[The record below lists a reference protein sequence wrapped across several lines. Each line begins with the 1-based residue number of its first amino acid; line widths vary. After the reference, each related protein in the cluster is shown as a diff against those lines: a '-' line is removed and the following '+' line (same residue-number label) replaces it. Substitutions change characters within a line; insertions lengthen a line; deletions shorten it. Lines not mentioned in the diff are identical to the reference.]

1 VAAGDREAMNDYHMH
16 TALSDGEGDM
26 DAFVARAAALG
37 LAEIGF
43 TDHLVPRAYDEA
55 GYGLPGQD
63 VARYARDVRRAADRV
78 GGPRVLLGVEIDFVP
93 GAEAELEEL
102 LARERFDYVVGSVH
116 FAAGF
121 PFDMTS
127 MQDDPRWDDVDD
139 LYRLYWE
146 TVARAAA
153 WGRFDVVGHLDLP
166 KVFGRRPAVSM
177 TAEEDAALAAIKAA
191 GLAIELNTSGLRSAA
206 REAYPSPSLLE
217 RAAALAIPL
226 TFGSDAHT
234 PDDVG
239 RDFERAVALAR
250 AAGFSSTLRISDG
263 EAEALP

>member
-1 VAAGDREAMNDYHMH
+1 MNDYHMH
-16 TALSDGEGDM
+16 TSFSDGEGEM

-43 TDHLVPRAYDEA
+43 TDHLVPRVYDDA

-63 VARYARDVRRAADRV
+63 VARYARAVRRAADAADGV
-78 GGPRVLLGVEIDFVP
+78 RVLLGVEVDYIP
-93 GAEAELEEL
+93 GAEAELEAL
-102 LARERFDYVVGSVH
+102 LASERFDYVIGSVH

-127 MQDDPRWDDVDD
+127 MLADPRWDDVDAV
-139 LYRLYWE
+139 YRVYWE

-166 KVFGRRPAVSM
+166 KKFGRRPAASM
-177 TAEEDAALAAIKAA
+177 TAAEDAALAAIRAA
-191 GLAIELNTSGLRSAA
+191 GLAIELNTSGLRTAA

-217 RAAALAIPL
+217 RAAALGVPL
-226 TFGSDAHT
+226 TLGSDAHS
-234 PDDVG
+234 PEDVG
-239 RDFERAVALAR
+239 CDFERAVALAR
-250 AAGFSSTLRISDG
+250 AAGYGTTRRLSDG
-263 EAEALP
+263 GEEALP